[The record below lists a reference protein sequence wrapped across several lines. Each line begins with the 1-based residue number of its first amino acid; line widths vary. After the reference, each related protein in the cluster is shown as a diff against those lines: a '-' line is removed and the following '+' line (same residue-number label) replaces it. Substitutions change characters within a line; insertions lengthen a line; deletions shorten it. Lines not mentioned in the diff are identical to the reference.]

1 MYTAPV
7 ARRYWLLK
15 TEPSVFS
22 FDDLMAAPRKTTG
35 WDGVRNY
42 QARNYL
48 RDEMKKGDG
57 VLIYHSSS
65 EPMAVVGTAEVVRE
79 GHPDTTQFERGDDHY
94 DPDSPP
100 DDPRWFQVEVRAVE
114 KLPHLVTLERIKATA
129 QLAGMGLLRRGNRLS
144 VQPVTESEFRTIVKL
159 GQTAE

>member
-1 MYTAPV
+1 M

-22 FDDLMAAPRKTTG
+22 FDDLLRAPRRTAG

-48 RDEMKKGDG
+48 RDEMKVGDG
-57 VLIYHSSS
+57 LLIYHSSS
-65 EPMAVVGTAEVVRE
+65 DPTAVVGTAEVARE
-79 GHPDTTQFERGDDHY
+79 GHPDPTQFDRKDDHY

-100 DDPRWFQVEVRAVE
+100 EDPRWFQIEVRAVE
-114 KLPHLVTLERIKATA
+114 ELAHPVTLDRIKRTPA
-129 QLAGMGLLRRGNRLS
+129 LAGMGLLRRGNRLS
-144 VQPVTESEFRTIVKL
+144 VQPVTEAEFRAVVKL
-159 GQTAE
+159 GQSEG

>member
-1 MYTAPV
+1 VP
-7 ARRYWLLK
+7 RKYWLLK

-22 FDDLMAAPRKTTG
+22 FDDLLHAPRKTSG

-65 EPMAVVGTAEVVRE
+65 DPTAVVGTAEVVRE
-79 GHPDTTQFERGDDHY
+79 GHPDPTQFERGNDHY
-94 DPDSPP
+94 DPDSRPE
-100 DDPRWFQVEVRAVE
+100 DPRWFQVEVRAVE
-114 KLPHLVTLERIKATA
+114 KLPYPVTLERIKRTA
-129 QLAGMGLLRRGNRLS
+129 QLAQMGLLRKGNRLS
-144 VQPVTESEFRTIVKL
+144 VQPVTEEEFRAIVKL
-159 GQTAE
+159 GQTPG